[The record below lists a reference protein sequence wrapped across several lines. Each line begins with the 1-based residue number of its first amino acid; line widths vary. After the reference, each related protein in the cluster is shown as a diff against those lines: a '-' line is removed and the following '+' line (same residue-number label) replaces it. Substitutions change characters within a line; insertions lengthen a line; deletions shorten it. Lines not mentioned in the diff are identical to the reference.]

1 MVTPA
6 VTTKSISVVVADWS
20 AYLKSDLTKI
30 ILKKK
35 IGRTGNLANSIK
47 YHIVYDQDGPEKVV
61 FEFNHYGKFV
71 DMGVGKG
78 QKLGDVKGNGELLR
92 ALGVKGRKAKKWYSK
107 TIFPEAN
114 TLATIL
120 KEQYGI
126 NAINMINEILP
137 PTINM
142 KM

>member
-1 MVTPA
+1 METSVK
-6 VTTKSISVVVADWS
+6 VTKSISVLVADWS
-20 AYLKSDLTKI
+20 RYLKQDLAKA

-35 IGRTGNLANSIK
+35 IGRSGALANSIK
-47 YHIVYDQDGPEKVV
+47 YHIVHDSEGPVKVV

-78 QKLGDVKGNGELLR
+78 QKLGDVKGNAELLR
-92 ALGVKGRKAKKWYSK
+92 AIGVKGRKAKKWYSK

-114 TLATIL
+114 TLATLL

-126 NAINMINEILP
+126 TAINMVNEVLP
-137 PTINM
+137 SQLNM
-142 KM
+142 NM